1 MEPLNKTIDRI
12 VNAIDWRKIKDY
24 HKRLNILWE
33 FVEDKQTVQRI
44 PTIPE
49 LRSELRSIIFYMSE
63 ANLDY
68 ISYGSWVLF
77 WDRDKGEVGD
87 IRAIFRLADFH
98 FEENANSV
106 STLEDALQRALEKE
120 DYESAAAIRDTLQKK
135 KKEM

>member
-1 MEPLNKTIDRI
+1 MDPFNKTIDRI
-12 VNAIDWRKIKDY
+12 VNAIDWKKIKDY

-33 FVEDKQTVQRI
+33 FTEDKQIVQRV
-44 PTIPE
+44 PTITE
-49 LRSELRSIIFYMSE
+49 LRNELRSIIFYMNE
-63 ANLDY
+63 ENLDY

-77 WDRDKGEVGD
+77 WDKEKGEVGD
-87 IRAIFRLADFH
+87 IRVIFRLADFH

-106 STLEDALQRALEKE
+106 ESLEDALQKALEKE